1 MFAAQVPGADELSH
15 DGMLYLAPMGSAG
28 TPPRP
33 VKWPK
38 LIGKSVVY
46 SLTAWNPMGR
56 DAPQRRSV
64 EPQSW
69 LSLRP
74 AGSPEA
80 SLSAGARLR
89 LPQARASLGQSA
101 GWAVLLLAWHMP
113 HRACFRH
120 RYEQNVEA
128 NQKLQAD
135 LVDWKGNPSPRAWW
149 HSFGFNEK
157 EAWRED
163 GFSVAF
169 APEERQYARQYI
181 SVVKVTPWQ
190 CVCLSL
196 CACLWAEGVCAANRP
211 QSLRQACPSSA
222 PAPPQG
228 APLAAPRGGSVLPG

>member
-1 MFAAQVPGADELSH
+1 MQPEARPGAERSLRRARWPRAERPCFHTQVPGANELSH

-56 DAPQRRSV
+56 DAPQRCSV

-101 GWAVLLLAWHMP
+101 GWAVLLLARHMP

-157 EAWRED
+157 EGWRED

-169 APEERQYARQYI
+169 APEERQYARQHI
-181 SVVKVTPWQ
+181 SLVKVTPW
-190 CVCLSL
+190 SK
-196 CACLWAEGVCAANRP
+196 
-211 QSLRQACPSSA
+211 
-222 PAPPQG
+222 
-228 APLAAPRGGSVLPG
+228 